1 MEGTPGNS
9 QGFTFDTLFTHLS
22 SRIDGLKENVTTAMN
37 AADKAVSK
45 AETAA
50 EKRFDSVNE
59 FRNAMK
65 DQQSTFAD
73 KTQTDFRLIA
83 IEKRLENMSGTSRGI
98 AITMSAIASAIV
110 TACALITLYVL
121 LRGHA

>member
-1 MEGTPGNS
+1 MVARGNN
-9 QGFTFDTLFTHLS
+9 GWTLDTLEKYLS
-22 SRIDGLKENVTTAMN
+22 SRIESIKDNTSIAMA

-65 DQQSTFAD
+65 DQQTTFAD
-73 KTQTDFRLIA
+73 KAQTDFRLGV
-83 IEKRLENMSGTSRGI
+83 IEKTLEKASGVSLGVSI
-98 AITMSAIASAIV
+98 AAAAAAGLIAAIASVVTIEAI
-110 TACALITLYVL
+110 
-121 LRGHA
+121 LRH